1 MEIIELKQSDD
12 LPSVVRKCNANFK
25 QVAWSSNQAVKKQSR
40 MDMSG
45 IDAAF
50 MDMQNRLDAM
60 ERSIENIELSLP
72 GDIADAVSDAIPD
85 AFPPVGS
92 YLMSDTDPGLHYGST
107 TWTQAGTITADGN
120 TTIQIWKRTA

>member
-1 MEIIELKQSDD
+1 MEIIELAQSDD
-12 LPSVVRKCNANFK
+12 LSSVVRKCNANFK
-25 QVAWSSNQAVKKQSR
+25 QVAWSSKAVKKQSR

-45 IDAAF
+45 IDAAL

-60 ERSIENIELSLP
+60 GRSIENLELSLP

-92 YLMSDTDPGLHYGST
+92 YLMSDTDPGLHYSST
-107 TWTQAGTITADGN
+107 TWAQAGTITADGN
-120 TTIQIWKRTA
+120 VTIQIWKRTA